1 MHTAVS
7 TPHDVTI
14 FKYSL
19 TFETAM
25 FSSAFVGYAY
35 VKKLGDLKIPG
46 QVN

>member
-1 MHTAVS
+1 MHSAVS
-7 TPHDVTI
+7 TPYDVTI
-14 FKYSL
+14 FNYSL

-25 FSSAFVGYAY
+25 FSSAFAGYAH